1 MSLALVLLLAVTPQD
16 TLRLAAGVHE
26 GPLVLTRPT
35 VVIGAPGAVIRG
47 PGRGSV
53 VEVRAPRSVIR
64 GVRIEHSGRDADRYD
79 AGVAVRA
86 DSVTLED
93 LVIRDMLF
101 GVHVENARGVT
112 LRRLDIAGPAG
123 LPESERGDG
132 ITFYASRGAVAEGN
146 RIEHVRDGVYFSY
159 ADSVVVRD
167 NVVSRVRFGVHY
179 MYSHDNRFEGNTFTD
194 NAAGAVIMFSRG
206 LVVTDNVF
214 AWNAGS
220 RSYGLVLQ
228 SASDATVRG
237 NVLVGNGIGVFFDN
251 AIRVA
256 FEDNVVSGNWL
267 GLRLYPNSERT
278 RLTGNAILDN
288 TFDAAG
294 GGTAANYELCR
305 EGRGNY
311 WGAAAARGYDLDG
324 DGRLDRPHT
333 AGVPLAEV
341 ALQRASLR
349 LFLDTPAAGLIAWAE
364 RSFPVF
370 DVAGVVDECPL
381 ARPAALAT
389 LSRLPATP
397 AGSGTGPL
405 PQQAAGALALAAGV
419 GLLLVARRRRP

>member
-1 MSLALVLLLAVTPQD
+1 MSLALVLLLAVGPQD

-35 VVIGAPGAVIRG
+35 VVIGALGAVIRG
-47 PGRGSV
+47 SGTGSV
-53 VEVRAPRSVIR
+53 VEVRAAHSQIR
-64 GVRIEHSGRDADRYD
+64 GVRIEHSGRNADGYD

-86 DSVTLED
+86 DSVLLED
-93 LVIRDMLF
+93 LVIRDILF

-132 ITFYASRGAVAEGN
+132 ITFYSSRGAVAEGN
-146 RIEHVRDGVYFSY
+146 RIAQVRDGIYFSY

-167 NVVSRVRFGVHY
+167 NVVTRVRFGVHY
-179 MYSHDNRFEGNTFTD
+179 MFSHHNRFERNTFTD

-237 NVLVGNGIGVFFDN
+237 NLLVGNGIGVFFDN

-256 FEDNVVSGNWL
+256 FTDNVVSGNWL
-267 GLRLYPNSERT
+267 GLRLFDNSERVQV
-278 RLTGNAILDN
+278 TGNAIGDN
-288 TFDAAG
+288 TFDASG
-294 GGTAANYELCR
+294 GGVAGSYELCVA
-305 EGRGNY
+305 GRGNY

-324 DGRLDRPHT
+324 DGALDVPHA
-333 AGVPLAEV
+333 AGAPLAEV
-341 ALQRASLR
+341 AMQRAALR
-349 LFLDTPAAGLIAWAE
+349 LFLDTPAAGVIDWAE
-364 RSFPVF
+364 RTFPVF
-370 DVAGVVDECPL
+370 DVAGVVDACPL
-381 ARPAALAT
+381 ARPPEPPMLA
-389 LSRLPATP
+389 RLPAAP
-397 AGSGTGPL
+397 AGTGTGPGS
-405 PQQAAGALALAAGV
+405 QQAAGALALAAGV
-419 GLLLVARRRRP
+419 GLLWVAHRRRP